1 METNKN
7 DLSIHFVR
15 CSRTEDGISLQ
26 HPIYGI
32 SIFTDSGNSITI
44 KEDSLHTLGM
54 LLEDYRERKMV
65 FEEIEIYE
73 FDY

>member
-7 DLSIHFVR
+7 DLNIHFVR
-15 CSRTEDGISLQ
+15 CSETEDGIVLR

-32 SIFTDSGNSITI
+32 SIFTNSGGSITI

-54 LLEDYRERKMV
+54 LLEDHRKKKEI
-65 FEEIEIYE
+65 FEKIELFE

>member
-1 METNKN
+1 METNK
-7 DLSIHFVR
+7 DLNIHFVR
-15 CSRTEDGISLQ
+15 CSETEDGIKLR

-32 SIFTDSGNSITI
+32 SVYGRENFYVTI

-54 LLEDYRERKMV
+54 LLEENRVQKGS
-65 FEEIEIYE
+65 FEKIELFE